1 MTLTLRSIAALA
13 FTVTALTGFPVF
25 AAQNN
30 GASEGS
36 VSNVCLIAFELC
48 GAGCDAANP
57 DSGLNFN
64 EYISNQVCHRQCV
77 DDLNACIATGG
88 DGSGSPARK
97 QSVRKHKVAGFD
109 FKGDGTPNDTPQQP
123 AGSTDQPA
131 DPSGGT
137 SDPSG
142 GKGGNGFN
150 PGAVFNGPATVL
162 IQ

>member
-13 FTVTALTGFPVF
+13 FAVAALSGLPAL

-30 GASEGS
+30 GVSEGS
-36 VSNVCLIAFELC
+36 VPDVCLTAWELC
-48 GAGCDAANP
+48 SAGCNAANP

-64 EYISNQVCHRQCV
+64 EYISNQVCQRQCV
-77 DDLNACIATGG
+77 DSLNACIATGG

-109 FKGDGTPNDTPQQP
+109 FKGNGTPNDTPQQP
-123 AGSTDQPA
+123 AGGTGQPA
-131 DPSGGT
+131 DPSGGK
-137 SDPSG
+137 SDPGG
-142 GKGGNGFN
+142 GKGGFN